1 MNMRDAET
9 GQLMWQSRNWDEEI
23 FEREEEGT
31 QLLAMITANAF
42 QRIFQLLFLSVM
54 RCHEK
59 STFHPVMKF
68 ITSGCLLIL

>member
-31 QLLAMITANAF
+31 AQLLAKTSNTL
-42 QRIFQLLFLSVM
+42 QLIFQLPFSSAT

-59 STFHPVMKF
+59 LIFPRAMKF
-68 ITSGCLLIL
+68 TTSGV